1 MNWRM
6 IFWVTSRLSLEPGI
20 VSPVA
25 ISTPALLDCDES
37 ELILTDALE
46 ILAAASA
53 RLKSRL
59 EDEFERLKLE
69 VWFVLILILMLL
81 SELSTLDDELDR
93 LRLEV

>member
-1 MNWRM
+1 M
-6 IFWVTSRLSLEPGI
+6 TSRLVFEPGM

-25 ISTPALLDCDES
+25 ISVPAWLDWDER
-37 ELILTDALE
+37 ELIRTDALD

-59 EDEFERLKLE
+59 EDELERLRLE
-69 VWFVLILILMLL
+69 VWLVLILMLTLL
-81 SELSTLDDELDR
+81 SELSTLDDELER